1 VPISA
6 SHPTTVR
13 GAHIAFTRQYPRIAC
28 AQDLSASLRPTGRS
42 CASGRVLNLSEG
54 GMLVATSDVDVGRT
68 TNFELVG
75 PDFRFAGL
83 AKVTHRTDRATGL
96 RFLRWQGPADRP
108 VRALI
113 AARIRQQQA
122 DSSATTIP
130 GRYLG

>member
-1 VPISA
+1 M
-6 SHPTTVR
+6 
-13 GAHIAFTRQYPRIAC
+13 AFTRRHPRIIC
-28 AQDLSASLRPTGRS
+28 AQDLSASLRSPGRP
-42 CASGRVLNLSEG
+42 CATGRVLNLSEG

-83 AKVTHRTDRATGL
+83 AKVTHRTGVATGL
-96 RFLRWQGPADRP
+96 RFLRWQGPAGRP

-113 AARIRQQQA
+113 TARIHQQQA